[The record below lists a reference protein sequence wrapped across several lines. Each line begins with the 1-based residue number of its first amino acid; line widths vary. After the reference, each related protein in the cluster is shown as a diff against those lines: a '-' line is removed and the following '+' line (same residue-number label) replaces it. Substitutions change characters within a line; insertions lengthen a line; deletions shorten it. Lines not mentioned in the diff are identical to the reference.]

1 LSTNERLSPTR
12 RPAVR
17 GIATGI
23 AIAAVAIAAAACG
36 GSSSAAGGTTDA
48 AKLPGIKEFGLTE
61 EEFAAHVEETQAL
74 IAECMTKAGFEYV
87 PVDVKTV
94 EAAQARMRTD
104 PGVGRREFK
113 ERYGL
118 AVTTRFDNPVQDVGL
133 GPNLEIMN
141 SLPEAT
147 REAYRRTLWGEDPNA
162 DFVWTLDEEDFSS
175 TGGCTRKAVSQV
187 FTPKQITGAYVN
199 PKDILID
206 ADPRILEAHKQW
218 RECMHD
224 RGYEYEYDQDEII
237 EEYQDRLDELT
248 EGDDPRTLTGA
259 RKEALEKLQQEEID
273 VALADFECQA
283 LHTVDIYRTVE
294 IEVYGQPVSG

>member
-113 ERYGL
+113 ERYGSRSRR
-118 AVTTRFDNPVQDVGL
+118 ASTTPSKTSASG
-133 GPNLEIMN
+133 
-141 SLPEAT
+141 
-147 REAYRRTLWGEDPNA
+147 RT
-162 DFVWTLDEEDFSS
+162 SRS
-175 TGGCTRKAVSQV
+175 
-187 FTPKQITGAYVN
+187 
-199 PKDILID
+199 
-206 ADPRILEAHKQW
+206 
-218 RECMHD
+218 
-224 RGYEYEYDQDEII
+224 
-237 EEYQDRLDELT
+237 
-248 EGDDPRTLTGA
+248 
-259 RKEALEKLQQEEID
+259 
-273 VALADFECQA
+273 
-283 LHTVDIYRTVE
+283 
-294 IEVYGQPVSG
+294 